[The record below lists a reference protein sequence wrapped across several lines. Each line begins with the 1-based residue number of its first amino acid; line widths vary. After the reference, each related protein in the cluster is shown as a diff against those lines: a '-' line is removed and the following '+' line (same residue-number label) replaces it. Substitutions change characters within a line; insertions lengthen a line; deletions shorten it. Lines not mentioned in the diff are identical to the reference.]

1 MNLVEILHERRNLF
15 RKMRADRAQLRVF
28 ALQERPVEIGTE
40 LIDPIGEK
48 FKVVEVL
55 GHLLKLINQIGY
67 GGLLIW
73 ICFACL
79 KGIINKFLDGLSTT
93 SDEGAFTFCWNR
105 VIVCLQLF

>member
-1 MNLVEILHERRNLF
+1 MSPPLYFSIDEQLVEMNLVEILNERGNLF
-15 RKMRADRAQLRVF
+15 RKMRADRAQLCVF
-28 ALQERPVEIGTE
+28 ALQERPVETSTE
-40 LIDPIGEK
+40 LFDPIGEK

-73 ICFACL
+73 ICFTGL

-93 SDEGAFTFCWNR
+93 SD
-105 VIVCLQLF
+105 

>member
-28 ALQERPVEIGTE
+28 ALQKRPVETGTK

-55 GHLLKLINQIGY
+55 GHFLKLIN
-67 GGLLIW
+67 
-73 ICFACL
+73 
-79 KGIINKFLDGLSTT
+79 
-93 SDEGAFTFCWNR
+93 
-105 VIVCLQLF
+105 

>member
-28 ALQERPVEIGTE
+28 ALQERPVETGTE

-55 GHLLKLINQIGY
+55 GHLLKLIYQIGY

-73 ICFACL
+73 ICFAGL